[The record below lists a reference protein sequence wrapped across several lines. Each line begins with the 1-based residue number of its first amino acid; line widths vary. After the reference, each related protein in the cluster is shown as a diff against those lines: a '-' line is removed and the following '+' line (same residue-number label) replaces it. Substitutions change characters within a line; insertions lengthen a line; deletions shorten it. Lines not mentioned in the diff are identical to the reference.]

1 MNKCTDVEDF
11 PNNLPVAGVLSDVV
25 AAAKLGPVIV
35 CAPPG
40 SGKTLLVPA
49 AILDSLRGRGE
60 VVLVQPRRFAARTI
74 ARQIATIRGC
84 RVGEEVGYRVRFDS
98 QVSQATTLC
107 VQTTGVLLRQ
117 FVTDPALSDVGC
129 VVLDEFHE
137 RSLDMDL
144 LLGMLK
150 RLRDK
155 KRPDLLIIIMSATL
169 DAGGLTRFLNG
180 AEVITATARV
190 HPVEVTYAKNIG
202 SEISPRNL
210 PDVVQQTIPKALHE
224 TSGHVLVFL
233 PGVGE
238 IFATAKVVEADVVRA
253 GHRLVKLFGDL
264 PAEQQDEALQD
275 DGRRKIILATN
286 IAETS
291 VTIPG
296 VTAVIDSGLAR
307 QLHVSSA
314 TGLPQL
320 QTLAI
325 SQASAEQR
333 AGRAGRTIA
342 GRCWRLWNEAAH
354 QRRPQFERPE
364 VLRADLAQAIL
375 MLKVL
380 GQAEAFPWLDEPS
393 HELLA
398 RGHQLLVGL
407 GCLHERQEGAVLSYD
422 VTDRGRDIASLPLHP
437 RLASLLVEGERR
449 GVLREVALAA
459 ALLTERDP
467 FRAGGRAGGRS
478 GLGPRDTI
486 EANVRSDLWEKV
498 RVMQHFSKS
507 RTDINMSGLPPI
519 HFGAANSVLRAAEQ
533 YFQVASQACSP
544 QAPNIEKV
552 FRQVFLAAFPD
563 RLCRV
568 RAGSSERGTM
578 VGGRGVRLD
587 KKSCV
592 RHEKFFI
599 AIDIDDS
606 KSEVTVRSASAVEPQ
621 WLTVDGPFQE
631 HVSVLYDVA
640 FSRAKKRLE
649 GKRKV
654 SWHGLILEESPQPIK
669 DETQALDVLFEEALR
684 KPLEVLPEEKTEAA
698 SFLQRARWLRQVLQE
713 KRNGIAEKLKRGL
726 DTESLIRSIRND
738 SHGFRSFEDIRKTNW
753 MILFSTLLGDDV
765 VALVNRLAPVQC
777 LLRNGKRYKIEYA
790 TDSQPE
796 VRIRI
801 QELFGV
807 AEIPGLVDGEV
818 ALAIQLLGPNNKPQ
832 QRTND
837 LMSFWLNT
845 YPTVRKEMKNRYPKH
860 AWPDDPTVVMQK
872 QAGRSR
878 NA

>member
-1 MNKCTDVEDF
+1 MNKCTDVELF
-11 PNNLPVAGVLSDVV
+11 PNNLPVAGVLPDVV
-25 AAAKLGPVIV
+25 AAATSGPVVV

-49 AILDSLRGRGE
+49 AILDSLRGRGG
-60 VVLVQPRRFAARTI
+60 VVLVQPRRFAARAI
-74 ARQIATIRGC
+74 ARQIAAIRGC
-84 RVGEEVGYRVRFDS
+84 RIGEEVGYRVRFDS
-98 QVSQATTLC
+98 QVSQATSLC

-117 FVTDPALSDVGC
+117 LVSDPALSDVRC

-137 RSLDMDL
+137 RSLEMDL

-150 RLRDK
+150 RLREK
-155 KRPDLLIIIMSATL
+155 GRPDLSIVIMSATL
-169 DAGGLTRFLNG
+169 DTGGLTRFLNG

-190 HPVEVTYAKNIG
+190 YPVKVSYAKNIG
-202 SEISPRNL
+202 SQVSPRNL

-238 IFATAKVVEADVVRA
+238 IFATAKVVEADVERA

-296 VTAVIDSGLAR
+296 VTGVIDSGLAR

-342 GRCWRLWNEAAH
+342 GRCWRLWNESAH

-364 VLRADLAQAIL
+364 VLRADLTQAIL
-375 MLKVL
+375 MLEVL
-380 GQAEAFPWLDEPS
+380 GQAEAFPWLNEPS
-393 HELLA
+393 QELLT
-398 RGHQLLVGL
+398 RGYQLLVGL
-407 GCLHERQEGAVLSYD
+407 GCLHERRDDAVLSYD

-437 RLASLLVEGERR
+437 RLAGLLVEGDRR
-449 GVLREVALAA
+449 GVLREIAIAA

-467 FRAGGRAGGRS
+467 FRSGGRAGH
-478 GLGPRDTI
+478 GPRDII

-498 RVMQHFSKS
+498 RVMQHFSTS

-519 HFGAANSVLRAAEQ
+519 HFGAANSVLRAAKQ
-533 YFQVASQACSP
+533 YFQVASKDCSP
-544 QAPNIEKV
+544 QAPDIEKV

-568 RAGSSERGTM
+568 RAGSAERGTM

-592 RHEKFFI
+592 RHEKYFV

-621 WLTVDGPFQE
+621 WLTVDGLFQE
-631 HVSVLYDVA
+631 HLSVLYDVA
-640 FSRAKKRLE
+640 FNQAKRRLE
-649 GKRKV
+649 GRRKV

-669 DETQALDVLFEEALR
+669 DENQALDVLFEEAVR
-684 KPLEVLPEEKTEAA
+684 KPLEVMPEEKTEAA
-698 SFLQRARWLRQVLQE
+698 SFLRRARWLRQVMQG
-713 KRNGIAEKLKRGL
+713 KHNAVAEKLDRGL
-726 DTESLIRSIRND
+726 DNESLIRSIRNN
-738 SHGFRSFEDIRKTNW
+738 SHGFRSFEDIRKTDW
-753 MILFSTLLGDDV
+753 MLLFSMLLGDDV
-765 VALVNRLAPVQC
+765 VAIVNRLAPVRC
-777 LLRNGKRYKIEYA
+777 PLKNGKSYKIEYGKG
-790 TDSQPE
+790 SQPE
-796 VRIRI
+796 VQIRI

-807 AEIPGLVDGEV
+807 VEVPGLVDGEI
-818 ALAIQLLGPNNKPQ
+818 ALALQLLGPNNKPQ

-845 YPTVRKEMKNRYPKH
+845 YPTVRKEMKHRYPKH
-860 AWPDDPTVVMQK
+860 MWPDDPTVAIQK
-872 QAGRSR
+872 KSGRSR